1 MDAHPRL
8 IGILAALPFEIQEVL
23 REVEEE
29 RRLEL
34 GGGRAIEGRLWG
46 KDVVVVIT
54 GIGKRS
60 GEVTNLLVRVYKLKL
75 LLSCG
80 FGGGTV
86 RSLRRG
92 EAVICQSILRPEPKG
107 ELFSDNHLSLLAA
120 RALALSSIPF
130 SWGRGLTV
138 PRFISEPQEKTA
150 LGEKYGIQVL
160 EMENFWEAEV
170 ASSHQIPFVAVR
182 FVSDTSRDKSPP
194 FEKFVDPGGRW
205 LIGRTTRYFARHPLS
220 LLALPG
226 IFRGFWKAR
235 RNLKLFLKV
244 YLKGLDEVE

>member
-23 REVEEE
+23 REVEGD
-29 RRLEL
+29 RRSEL
-34 GGGRAIEGRLWG
+34 GGGWAVEGRLWG

-54 GIGKRS
+54 GIGRRS
-60 GEVTNLLVRVYKLKL
+60 GEVTSLLVREYKPEL

-86 RSLRRG
+86 GSLRRG
-92 EAVICQSILRPEPKG
+92 EAVICHGILRPEPEG
-107 ELFSDNHLSLLAA
+107 ELFSNNHLSLLAA
-120 RALALSSIPF
+120 RALALSGISF

-138 PRFISEPQEKTA
+138 PRFISEPREKVA
-150 LGEKYGIQVL
+150 LGEKYGVQVL

-170 ASSHQIPFVAVR
+170 ASSHQIPFVAIR
-182 FVSDTSRDKSPP
+182 FISDTSRDKSPH
-194 FEKFVDPGGRW
+194 FEQFADPWGNWLAGRA
-205 LIGRTTRYFARHPLS
+205 TRYFARHPLS

-226 IFRGFWKAR
+226 VFRGSWKAR
-235 RNLKLFLKV
+235 RNLKLFLKA
-244 YLKGLDEVE
+244 YLKELDEVG